1 MPTEMRLKHWRA
13 VKGIFG
19 TTDKNNLRGGKM
31 QLQTTELMVWI
42 LCGGREWGRREGN
55 TCLRIQAK
63 KY

>member
-42 LCGGREWGRREGN
+42 LFGGRSGEGEKG
-55 TCLRIQAK
+55 TRA
-63 KY
+63 